1 MAMQTL
7 AGKNLGWYLRHHPH
21 AMLIDLRPGKAYRH
35 SHVKG
40 AVNVPYETLDQIDR
54 DFFADRELIFYCE
67 LGGSAMSAAREW
79 AEKGW
84 KTAAVIGTYEEIQRL
99 TEIVTSYNIR

>member
-1 MAMQTL
+1 
-7 AGKNLGWYLRHHPH
+7 
-21 AMLIDLRPGKAYRH
+21 
-35 SHVKG
+35 
-40 AVNVPYETLDQIDR
+40 
-54 DFFADRELIFYCE
+54 
-67 LGGSAMSAAREW
+67 MSAAREW